1 MREIISALES
11 FFDTIGSIIEF
22 VIDFIGDL
30 VTFVEMLGNY
40 LADLPSYFSFLPS
53 AVVGSIVAIFSI
65 VVLFKILGR
74 N

>member
-40 LADLPSYFSFLPS
+40 LANLGSYFSFLP
-53 AVVGSIVAIFSI
+53 AAIVGSVVAIFSI